1 VRVPARAVILGAALL
16 FIGILASLTV
26 YVAVTSGFSVL
37 EPVAMLVLGLFATG
51 IVGALL
57 HPPPDD

>member
-1 VRVPARAVILGAALL
+1 MGPRAGILGAALL

-26 YVAVTSGFSVL
+26 YVAVTTGVSVL
-37 EPVAMLVLGLFATG
+37 TLVALLVLGMFAFG

-57 HPPPDD
+57 QPPPDE

>member
-1 VRVPARAVILGAALL
+1 MARRAAVLGAALL

-26 YVAVTSGFSVL
+26 YVGATAGVSVL
-37 EPVAMLVLGLFATG
+37 TLVSLVVLAMFAFG

-57 HPPPDD
+57 QPPPED

>member
-1 VRVPARAVILGAALL
+1 VPARAGILGAALL

-26 YVAVTSGFSVL
+26 YVAVASGVSVL
-37 EPVAMLVLGLFATG
+37 TLVAMLVLGLFATG
-51 IVGALL
+51 VVGALL

>member
-1 VRVPARAVILGAALL
+1 MPARAVILGATLL

-26 YVAVTSGFSVL
+26 YVAVTSRVTVL
-37 EPVAMLVLGLFATG
+37 TLVALLVLGMFASG

-57 HPPPDD
+57 HPPPED

>member
-1 VRVPARAVILGAALL
+1 MEARAGILGAALL

-26 YVAVTSGFSVL
+26 YVAVASGVNVL
-37 EPVAMLVLGLFATG
+37 TLVALLVLGLFGTG
-51 IVGALL
+51 VVGALL